1 MEYLALGFNILNS
14 YRNVKEKEYIDVL
27 NSFQKDLEIIEKVEF
42 MDFSYIH
49 KAIVLCRKTLSKLKK
64 YTVLYEF
71 DTIEEEIDFFKNY
84 KSKVLKNLIYYSE
97 LRHIES
103 QFPELSINSQRDYI
117 LLKEQK
123 IKKFFKKFDFLMQYI
138 NLDLT
143 NLDELFFTIKPI
155 KETCSYELKPGYIDA
170 SFYTHHDFLIAK
182 IKAYGKLLEYLKLK
196 FRSID
201 DFMRYGKPMVNNKTL
216 HWTGTKTQ
224 LTELIY
230 ALHAAKTINNGKT
243 DIVEIQRELES
254 IFNIK
259 LNDIY
264 KIYSEIK
271 NRQKSQ
277 TKFLEEMIE
286 GLMNEINKSYR

>member
-1 MEYLALGFNILNS
+1 MN
-14 YRNVKEKEYIDVL
+14 EKEYITIV
-27 NSFQKDLEIIEKVEF
+27 NNFKQYMKVIEQVEF
-42 MDFSYIH
+42 MDFNYIH

-71 DTIEEEIDFFKNY
+71 DSMEEEIVFFKNY
-84 KSKVLKNLIYYSE
+84 KNLVLKNLIYYSE
-97 LRHIES
+97 LRRIQS

-117 LLKEQK
+117 LRQEHK
-123 IKKFFKKFDFLMQYI
+123 IKKFFKKHDSLVQYI
-138 NLDLT
+138 NLELT

-155 KETCSYELKPGYIDA
+155 KESYSCELQPGYTDT

-182 IKAYGKLLEYLKLK
+182 IKAYDQLLEYLKSK
-196 FRSID
+196 FKSID
-201 DFMRYGKPMVNNKTL
+201 DFMRYGKPMHHNKTL

-271 NRQKSQ
+271 NRQKSR

-286 GLMNEINKSYR
+286 GLMSEINKSYR